1 MLWNKESSLKTAVQ
15 HLNSFMSNCFLGY
28 LMLLFQL
35 QKLYRMKCGRKIIV
49 NDEEEKIWKKVI
61 ITYGKEHERKLL

>member
-1 MLWNKESSLKTAVQ
+1 
-15 HLNSFMSNCFLGY
+15 
-28 LMLLFQL
+28 
-35 QKLYRMKCGRKIIV
+35 MKCGRKIIV